1 MNKIMM
7 EWITQGTR
15 GFITGFNRI
24 QKVALEV
31 EEKEEINL
39 IRDYNN
45 KTKNQFVNTII
56 SGPHTYSRF

>member
-1 MNKIMM
+1 M

-15 GFITGFNRI
+15 GFITGFDRI

-31 EEKEEINL
+31 EEKEEINV

-56 SGPHTYSRF
+56 CGPHTYSRF